1 VSGVTQGT
9 FTQPMPIGEGKRI
22 PAINKASDIQMAMIG
37 HWKDGVMDEEYLF
50 LGQSGIHEADWRQ

>member
-1 VSGVTQGT
+1 
-9 FTQPMPIGEGKRI
+9 MPIGEGKRI